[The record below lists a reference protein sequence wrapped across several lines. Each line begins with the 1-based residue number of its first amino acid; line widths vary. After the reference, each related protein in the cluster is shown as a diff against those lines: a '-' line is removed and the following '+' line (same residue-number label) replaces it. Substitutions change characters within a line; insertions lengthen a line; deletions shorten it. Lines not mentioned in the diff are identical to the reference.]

1 MMNLLLAMLL
11 ALQDGGPAII
21 FPAGPVAQDAQPVP
35 PTVDT
40 IKTDEWYVIESDVAL
55 IVLDSPAGLVQ
66 VRTAKQGAVLLGKF
80 AGVRGITERTIGRPF
95 GYLVRGMAGG
105 EVELLV
111 FPAGGSDPADLR
123 RRRLTVQAVTD
134 PDQPGPVKPLPTD
147 PVSVAFRA
155 YESEW
160 RTAQGE
166 LADRLDS
173 GMLATESAAA
183 DWFAAANLEARKKA
197 FTPVLRLEAE
207 AFGGESWTAKK
218 HADFVRR
225 YAAKQVV
232 P

>member
-1 MMNLLLAMLL
+1 MMRLLLAMLL
-11 ALQDGGPAII
+11 ALQEGPAIV
-21 FPAGPVAQDAQPVP
+21 FPSGPVVQDAQPVP
-35 PTVDT
+35 ATVDA
-40 IKTDEWYVIESDVAL
+40 IRTDEWYLIESDVAL

-66 VRTAKQGAVLLGKF
+66 VKQAKQGAVLLGKF
-80 AGVRGITERTIGRPF
+80 AGVKGITERTIDRPF

-123 RRRLTVQAVTD
+123 RRRLTVQAVVD
-134 PDQPGPVKPLPTD
+134 PDLPGPVRPLPTD

-155 YESEW
+155 YEQEW

-166 LADRLDS
+166 LAERLDS
-173 GMLATESAAA
+173 GMLASESAAA
-183 DWFAAANLEARKKA
+183 EWFGAANLEARKRA

-207 AFGGESWTAKK
+207 AFGGDAWTAKK
-218 HADFVRR
+218 HAEYVRR
-225 YAAKQVV
+225 YVRQVT

>member
-1 MMNLLLAMLL
+1 MMNLLLAFML

-21 FPAGPVAQDAQPVP
+21 FPAGPVAQDAPPVP

-40 IKTDEWYVIESDVAL
+40 IRTDEWYVIESDVAL

-66 VRTAKQGAVLLGKF
+66 VRAVKQGSVLLGKF
-80 AGVRGITERTIGRPF
+80 AGTRGITERTIDRPF

-111 FPAGGSDPADLR
+111 FPAGGTDPADLR

-134 PDQPGPVKPLPTD
+134 ADLPGPVRPLPTD
-147 PVSVAFRA
+147 PVSVAFRT

-173 GMLATESAAA
+173 GMLASESAAA
-183 DWFAAANLEARKKA
+183 EWFAAANLEARKKA

-207 AFGGESWTAKK
+207 AFGGDLWTAKK
-218 HADFVRR
+218 HADFVRKYVR
-225 YAAKQVV
+225 QVA